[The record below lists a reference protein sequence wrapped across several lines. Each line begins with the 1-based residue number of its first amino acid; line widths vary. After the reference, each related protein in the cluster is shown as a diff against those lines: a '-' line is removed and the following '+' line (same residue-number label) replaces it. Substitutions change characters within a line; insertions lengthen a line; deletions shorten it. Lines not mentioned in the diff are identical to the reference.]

1 MFQQEIGSTVNRV
14 GVENLP
20 LLRNK
25 GQHGGGNGIHAG
37 REDGRM
43 VGGSIFTGN
52 QFVFD
57 DFGVGVVRD
66 VNKRVRGFSPSSPGR

>member
-20 LLRNK
+20 LLRNE
-25 GQHGGGNGIHAG
+25 GQHDGGIGIHAG

-43 VGGSIFTGN
+43 VGSFFTGN
-52 QFVFD
+52 QFVFN
-57 DFGVGVVRD
+57 DFGVGIVQT
-66 VNKRVRGFSPSSPGR
+66 